1 VCFTDTKLKI
11 TAKYIST
18 NTINRSIGSKK
29 CVTRTTHSGM
39 YVKNKTHK
47 KLTPISAFPT
57 LLFCSF

>member
-1 VCFTDTKLKI
+1 VCSTGTKPKI

-18 NTINRSIGSKK
+18 NTINGSISSKK
-29 CVTRTTHSGM
+29 CLTGTTQSDM
-39 YVKNKTHK
+39 YVKNKTHQ